1 MSVLWHKLL
10 SPRLSHLS
18 SESLLPL
25 TGAPSL
31 DSITVLDLCVARL
44 SHLSS
49 ESLLPLTGAPSLDSI
64 TVLDLYGNGLAKLK
78 GISSLMN
85 LQRLY
90 VSFNELTRLDDVAQ
104 MVRHVTRHG
113 EGCSRCWCSGFDVV
127 LRKDS
132 ISDWGV

>member
-1 MSVLWHKLL
+1 MLASVLWHKLL
-10 SPRLSHLS
+10 SS
-18 SESLLPL
+18 
-25 TGAPSL
+25 
-31 DSITVLDLCVARL
+31 RL

-90 VSFNELTRLDDVAQ
+90 VSFNELSRLDDVAQ
-104 MVRHVTRHG
+104 MVRHVRCYG
-113 EGCSRCWCSGFDVV
+113 EEYSTCCRIGFDDVF
-127 LRKDS
+127 RNC
-132 ISDWGV
+132 